1 MSKIAYQEIAPHNC
15 TVHLVLSYIKHAVQ
29 QCTTNAHSH
38 SHLVLCRVIL
48 YNELPKVLKNEAS
61 PNCAYSVCIFLYFVF
76 EVRQFRPR
84 GTVQKNANEL

>member
-1 MSKIAYQEIAPHNC
+1 MSKIAYREIQ
-15 TVHLVLSYIKHAVQ
+15 HAVQ
-29 QCTTNAHSH
+29 QCTTKAHSH

-61 PNCAYSVCIFLYFVF
+61 PNCPHSVYIYLDFLF